1 VVKFLKNRVQE
12 LARNLPQGQGRRV
25 SEVQESARRWSGY
38 VCPDCRFVFRV
49 PRDHDGQGL
58 VCPSCG
64 RLLKIP
70 GKDDVTPPLMVAPHR
85 PKSSQPA
92 DPNAHARAHYE
103 HAKPE
108 WERADA
114 AETTVSPE
122 FRRKHT
128 LIWVLGGLTVVAIGL
143 AWLLRSGKES
153 QVVAKPTPSVVA
165 ALPSESPPEKESILS
180 LPMDFQAL
188 RREAEAV
195 AKRFLEAKT
204 VAEMA
209 KETPHPEQ
217 TEARAK
223 ALFPD
228 GKIEAPGFVAFNQE
242 QGLINEGRFSTAH
255 IETRWKGTVPL
266 TFVRTEAGWK
276 IDWESWSGWSEVS
289 WADAVAQRP
298 TKLVRLRAV
307 VSPIEY
313 YNFYFSDESRWR
325 SFKLESPDGE
335 HLLYGYVERH
345 SALEEQLVSR
355 KEEMSPRLLI
365 EVRFP
370 GDPSARN
377 QVFISRIVN
386 KGWTDFDEAIVTP

>member
-1 VVKFLKNRVQE
+1 
-12 LARNLPQGQGRRV
+12 
-25 SEVQESARRWSGY
+25 
-38 VCPDCRFVFRV
+38 
-49 PRDHDGQGL
+49 
-58 VCPSCG
+58 
-64 RLLKIP
+64 LLKIP
-70 GKDDVTPPLMVAPHR
+70 GKDDATPPLMVTSQR

-114 AETTVSPE
+114 AEVTVSTE
-122 FRRKHT
+122 FRHKRT
-128 LIWVLGGLTVVAIGL
+128 LIWVLGGLTVVAVGL
-143 AWLLRSGKES
+143 VWLLGPGEDSP
-153 QVVAKPTPSVVA
+153 VVTIPTPVVGP
-165 ALPSESPPEKESILS
+165 ALRPESEPPTEKGGIPNP
-180 LPMDFQAL
+180 PMDFQAF

-209 KETPHPEQ
+209 KDTLKPEQ

-223 ALFPD
+223 SLFPD
-228 GKIEAPGFVAFNQE
+228 GKIEAPGFVAFDQE
-242 QGLINEGRFSTAH
+242 KGLINEGRLSTVH
-255 IETRWKGTVPL
+255 IQTRWKGTVPL

-289 WADAVAQRP
+289 WADTVAQRP

-335 HLLYGYVERH
+335 HLLYGYVERG
-345 SALEEQLVSR
+345 SALEAQLVAR
-355 KEEMSPRLLI
+355 KEETTPRLLI

-386 KGWTDFDEAIVTP
+386 KGWTDFDESPVTP

>member
-1 VVKFLKNRVQE
+1 M
-12 LARNLPQGQGRRV
+12 

-108 WERADA
+108 WEREGATEA
-114 AETTVSPE
+114 MVAPE
-122 FRRKHT
+122 FRRKRT
-128 LIWVLGGLTVVAIGL
+128 VIWVLGGLTVVAVGL
-143 AWLLRSGKES
+143 IWLLRPGKEHP
-153 QVVAKPTPSVVA
+153 VVTNPAPVVIAPPTE
-165 ALPSESPPEKESILS
+165 ESPAHTETDSGQPT
-180 LPMDFQAL
+180 DYQTF

-195 AKRFLEAKT
+195 TKRFLEAKT

-209 KETPHPEQ
+209 KETLKPEQ

-223 ALFPD
+223 SLFPD
-228 GKIEAPGFVAFNQE
+228 GKIDPPGFVAFSQE
-242 QGLINEGRFSTAH
+242 QGLVNDGRFSTAQ
-255 IETRWKGTVPL
+255 IQTRWKGVVPL

-289 WADAVAQRP
+289 WADAVAQRS

-307 VSPIEY
+307 VTPIEY
-313 YNFYFSDESRWR
+313 YNFYFNDESRWR

-335 HLLYGYVERH
+335 QLLYGYVERG
-345 SALEEQLVSR
+345 SALEEQLAPR
-355 KEEMSPRLLI
+355 NEEITPRLLI

-386 KGWTDFDEAIVTP
+386 KGWTDFDESIVTP

>member
-1 VVKFLKNRVQE
+1 
-12 LARNLPQGQGRRV
+12 
-25 SEVQESARRWSGY
+25 
-38 VCPDCRFVFRV
+38 
-49 PRDHDGQGL
+49 
-58 VCPSCG
+58 
-64 RLLKIP
+64 
-70 GKDDVTPPLMVAPHR
+70 MVAPHR

-108 WERADA
+108 WERAGV

-122 FRRKHT
+122 FKRKHP
-128 LIWVLGGLTVVAIGL
+128 LIWVLGGLTIAGIGL
-143 AWLLRSGKES
+143 AWLLRPDKEGPT
-153 QVVAKPTPSVVA
+153 VTNLTNPTPPIIA
-165 ALPSESPPEKESILS
+165 ALESESEPLTEKEGVPSP
-180 LPMDFQAL
+180 PMDFQTL
-188 RREAEAV
+188 RREAEPV

-209 KETPHPEQ
+209 KETLKPEQ

-223 ALFPD
+223 SLFPD

-242 QGLINEGRFSTAH
+242 QGLVNEGRFSTAQ
-255 IETRWKGTVPL
+255 IQTRWKGIVPL
-266 TFVRTEAGWK
+266 TFVRTEEGWK

-289 WADAVAQRP
+289 WAEVVSQRP

-335 HLLYGYVERH
+335 HLLYGYVERG
-345 SALEEQLVSR
+345 SPLEEQMVAR
-355 KEEMSPRLLI
+355 HEEISPRMLI

-386 KGWTDFDEAIVTP
+386 KSWTDFDESIVTP